1 MSQFARSY
9 PDVEIAIS
17 TQSYSPLASGHERV
31 QEGDIVTVVGK
42 LRTSRGLKAGKLFL
56 WLRIYGEEIAFL
68 QQLMEHIFDL
78 DGDGD
83 PGKQF
88 DKKRFNIPLQRL
100 KNQFPAFD
108 LVRAR
113 DPLDDYQPFIPFDE
127 DDFRYLEGPAL
138 RPFALWGLVV
148 DKKTLRL
155 V

>member
-42 LRTSRGLKAGKLFL
+42 LRKSRGIKAGKRYL
-56 WLRIYGEEIAFL
+56 WVRIYGEEAA
-68 QQLMEHIFDL
+68 LMEALRDHIFDL
-78 DGDGD
+78 DLDGE

-88 DKKRFNIPLQRL
+88 DKKRFCVPLQRL
-100 KNQFPAFD
+100 KDQFPALD
-108 LVRAR
+108 LARAR
-113 DPLDDYQPFIPFDE
+113 DPDDDYQPFIPFDE
-127 DDFRYLEGPAL
+127 DDFRYLEGPEL
-138 RPFALWGLVV
+138 RPFTVWGLVI
-148 DKKTLRL
+148 DKKTMRL